1 MIKLKDIVKRYT
13 DGDEMR
19 CVIDHLSLEVNDGNF
34 VSITGESGA
43 GKTTLLSILGTML
56 QADEGTYILNGTD
69 ITNAME
75 ELPTLRNRHIG
86 MVFQDHR
93 LLPQFTAIQNILLP
107 IMATHKSGT
116 YEVRGYREIR

>member
-1 MIKLKDIVKRYT
+1 MIMIKLKDIVKRYT

-56 QADEGTYILNGTD
+56 QADFNTRSLN
-69 ITNAME
+69 ITSSH
-75 ELPTLRNRHIG
+75 LVS
-86 MVFQDHR
+86 VFLVSLSTMGISS
-93 LLPQFTAIQNILLP
+93 LLHSQPARKAST
-107 IMATHKSGT
+107 
-116 YEVRGYREIR
+116 